1 MRMTRI
7 RSLRTTTAAPPIVHD
22 GSHERNGILRSGP
35 TALRPTVLRGVVK
48 GFFVLILLALGG
60 LGFGALRLMNKRGP
74 ADTGTGTGTDPDEWA
89 PAGDVAP
96 RPGRTGAPAA
106 AARVLSARP
115 AGRDSSPASLPDV
128 PHSPGGV
135 GSTAGSSRRARTLA
149 SHGGP
154 IDGWAVETHGLT
166 KRFGSN
172 VAVDDVE
179 LLVPRG
185 CAFGYLGP
193 NGAGKT
199 TLIRTLLGLTKAD
212 SGTMSLLGIPVPS
225 ERSRALARVGAIVD
239 EPRFHAHLTGRENL
253 RLLAAARGG
262 EAGARIAPSLTRLGL
277 ADRADHKVGSY
288 SMGMR
293 QRLGV
298 ASCLLGN
305 PELLILDEPMN
316 GLDPAGMHEMR
327 AMIDSLVDEGRTVLL
342 SSHLLDE
349 VERTC
354 DAVAIV
360 DHGRVIRQGPI
371 DDLVHGAGTL
381 VVAVDCVDPAAASR
395 LIEESGIAAGTTLVE
410 AGLTVTLPSGASRE
424 GIAEVNRRLVE
435 GGISVYGLHE
445 VRTTL
450 EDWFL
455 SVTSRLGE
463 RS

>member
-1 MRMTRI
+1 LPVRPAIYGDVMPAHAI
-7 RSLRTTTAAPPIVHD
+7 ASNIVLAAAGGRGFH
-22 GSHERNGILRSGP
+22 GGGGFGILIVLVVAALGFGVVRLRNRKDAQVRDEEWRRSPQQSQSGP
-35 TALRPTVLRGVVK
+35 TEPRGTASA
-48 GFFVLILLALGG
+48 GDG
-60 LGFGALRLMNKRGP
+60 LSSS
-74 ADTGTGTGTDPDEWA
+74 
-89 PAGDVAP
+89 PAGGDAPLVAAV
-96 RPGRTGAPAA
+96 PGPAA
-106 AARVLSARP
+106 ADERVPRMARP
-115 AGRDSSPASLPDV
+115 AV
-128 PHSPGGV
+128 MPGN
-135 GSTAGSSRRARTLA
+135 
-149 SHGGP
+149 
-154 IDGWAVETHGLT
+154 GWAVETHGLT

-199 TLIRTLLGLTKAD
+199 TLIRTLLGLTRAN
-212 SGTMSLLGIPVPS
+212 SGTMSLLGVPVPA
-225 ERSRALARVGAIVD
+225 ERRRALARVGAIVD

-262 EAGARIAPSLTRLGL
+262 EAGTRISPSLARVGL
-277 ADRADHKVGSY
+277 ADRADDKVASY

-298 ASCLLGN
+298 AACMLGD

-327 AMIDSLVDEGRTVLL
+327 ATIQTLVSEGRTVML

-360 DHGRVIRQGPI
+360 DRGRVIRQGPI
-371 DDLVHGAGTL
+371 DELVRGAGT
-381 VVAVDCVDPAAASR
+381 VVQVDCSDPAAAA
-395 LIEESGIAAGTTLVE
+395 LVIEQAGIAAGTTIAE
-410 AGLTVTLPSGASRE
+410 AGLTVTLQTGASRE
-424 GIAEVNRRLVE
+424 TVAEVNRRLV
-435 GGISVYGLHE
+435 GSGISVYGLQE
-445 VRTTL
+445 VRTSL

-455 SVTSRLGE
+455 SVTSRLGDKP
-463 RS
+463 